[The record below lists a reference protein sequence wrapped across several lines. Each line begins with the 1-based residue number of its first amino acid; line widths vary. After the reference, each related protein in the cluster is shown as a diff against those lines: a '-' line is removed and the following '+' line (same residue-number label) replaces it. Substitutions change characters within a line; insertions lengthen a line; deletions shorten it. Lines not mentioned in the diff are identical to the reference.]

1 VKHHLS
7 EYYIRYLLATDGLT
21 EDKDW
26 FTRKLSALSL
36 PPVDE
41 ETLADIRSTFMQPR
55 FFLPTDS
62 TNRESMRFLRSQ
74 RVYRLFY
81 PDRDVHAAQDLLYDR
96 YLRDRVETALLGRH
110 DPVQVARIVNK
121 ATGSKLKGSVLSLF
135 RHFWFNVS
143 FFTNEQLSTI
153 LYDHDTGWKASNWSQ
168 KKAAL
173 WGGPEVAAI
182 RAGVKRRLDS
192 REVMTK
198 VQEILYCNFLEA
210 DRWSLS
216 PKKVM
221 MLGELARGLIMVDE
235 RLSAGDAAIQ
245 EVLERFQQFRM
256 KHRKRE
262 VPGKE
267 SLGGRFSGSGETI
280 AELGPAKEGEEDA

>member
-1 VKHHLS
+1 MKHHLS

-21 EDKDW
+21 ETKEW
-26 FTRKLSALSL
+26 FSRKLSALSL
-36 PPVDE
+36 PPVKED
-41 ETLADIRSTFMQPR
+41 TLEDIRSTFRPPR
-55 FFLPTDS
+55 FFSPTNTS
-62 TNRESMRFLRSQ
+62 NPESMKFIRGQ
-74 RVYRLFY
+74 RIYRLFY
-81 PDRDVHAAQDLLYDR
+81 PDKDVHAAQDLLYDR
-96 YLRDRVETALLGRH
+96 LLRDRVETALLGRH
-110 DPVQVARIVNK
+110 DPAQTARIVNK
-121 ATGSKLKGSVLSLF
+121 AIGSKLKASVVSLF

-143 FFTNEQLSTI
+143 FFTNEDLSGI
-153 LYDHDTGWKASNWSQ
+153 LYDDDTGWRASNWSQ

-235 RLSAGDAAIQ
+235 RLSAGDAAVQ

-256 KHRKRE
+256 KHRGGK

-267 SLGGRFSGSGETI
+267 TLGGRFSGSGEPV
-280 AELGPAKEGEEDA
+280 AELGPSKEKEDA